1 MSCSFQKRKRVCDQ
15 NRKSLKDWTMEQND
29 GFGLWIGGVAEK
41 EDVSI
46 GPQATDDFGTR
57 RAVNGQA
64 LGADGDFA
72 G

>member
-1 MSCSFQKRKRVCDQ
+1 
-15 NRKSLKDWTMEQND
+15 MEQND